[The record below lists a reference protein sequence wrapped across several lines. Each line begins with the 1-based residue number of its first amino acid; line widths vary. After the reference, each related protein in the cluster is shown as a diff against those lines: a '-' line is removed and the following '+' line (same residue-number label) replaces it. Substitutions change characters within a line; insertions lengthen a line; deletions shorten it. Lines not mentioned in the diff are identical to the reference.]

1 MKHVLILALLVACK
15 SSSPNDVDAASG
27 DSSGTDVGRDGVTS
41 SIKTVFVIPMEN
53 KANSAIYGNT
63 TDAPY
68 INGLLTT
75 MAAHATKFGD
85 ELPALPSEPHYIFM
99 EAGTNAL
106 GDKTFT
112 TDADST
118 AGNSTDNTGH
128 LVTQLMAAGISWTSY
143 QEGITSGT
151 CPISSSGDYAA
162 KHDPFV
168 FFQDIVG
175 SPPSAAA
182 PICSS
187 HHKSYADFP
196 ADLAAG
202 LTGYIYI
209 TPDLCH
215 DMHGA
220 GDCPS
225 GTTDPPNIQ
234 AGDTWLS
241 TELPRIVDYANAHDG
256 VVFITWDEGDSS
268 NLIPFLALGAHVK
281 VNTTS
286 TTTYTHGSII
296 KSVDELLGAPVLP
309 SVASTNDFGDMF
321 EAGTFP

>member
-1 MKHVLILALLVACK
+1 MKRLVIVALLVACK
-15 SSSPNDVDAASG
+15 ASSQNAIDAAIS
-27 DSSGTDVGRDGVTS
+27 DSSGDDVGPDGAAHA
-41 SIKTVFVIPMEN
+41 IKTVFVIPMEN

-85 ELPALPSEPHYIFM
+85 ELPALPSEPHYVWM

-112 TDADST
+112 TDADSS
-118 AGNSTDNTGH
+118 AGNSTNNTQH
-128 LVTQLMAAGISWTSY
+128 LVAQLMTAGISWTSY

-151 CPISSSGDYAA
+151 CPISSTGDYAA

-175 SPPSAAA
+175 SPPSKSA
-182 PICSS
+182 PICAS

-220 GDCPS
+220 ADCPS
-225 GTTDPPNIQ
+225 GTTDPSNIQ

-256 VVFITWDEGDSS
+256 VVLITWDEGDSS
-268 NLIPFLALGAHVK
+268 NLIPLLALGSHVK

-286 TTTYTHGSII
+286 ATVYTHSSII

-309 SVASTNDFGDMF
+309 SVASANDFADMF
-321 EAGTFP
+321 DAGTF

>member
-1 MKHVLILALLVACK
+1 MKRVVILALLLACK
-15 SSSPNDVDAASG
+15 SSSQGDVDAPIVDTGGDGAVHDVASA
-27 DSSGTDVGRDGVTS
+27 
-41 SIKTVFVIPMEN
+41 SIKTIFVIPMEN

-63 TDAPY
+63 TDAPF

-75 MAAHATKFGD
+75 MAGHATKFGD
-85 ELPALPSEPHYIFM
+85 ELPALPSEPHYVWM

-106 GDKTFT
+106 GDRTFT

-118 AGNSTDNTGH
+118 AGNSTNNTAH
-128 LVTQLMAAGISWTSY
+128 LVTQLMTAGISWTSY
-143 QEGITSGT
+143 QEGITGGT
-151 CPISSSGDYAA
+151 CPITSNGDYAA

-168 FFQDIVG
+168 FFQDVAG
-175 SPPSAAA
+175 SPPSINS

-220 GDCPS
+220 ADCPS

-256 VVFITWDEGDSS
+256 VVFITWDEGDAT
-268 NLIPFLALGAHVK
+268 NLIPFLALGTHVK

-286 TTTYTHGSII
+286 TTSYTHSSII

-309 SVASTNDFGDMF
+309 SVASANDFADMF
-321 EAGTFP
+321 DAGTF